1 MGEVIKQTWATALDL
16 NPEVVLNAAVE
27 ANLDNVIVIGWTKDD
42 ALYFVTSKTETADI
56 LLSLEAAKH
65 SLINQ
70 AFEEI

>member
-1 MGEVIKQTWATALDL
+1 MGEVIHQTWGTTLDL

-27 ANLDNVIVIGWTKDD
+27 ANLDNVIVIGWTKDGT
-42 ALYFVTSKTETADI
+42 LYFATSKTATADI

-65 SLINQ
+65 SLLNQ